1 MFCNTLLDC
10 LERLDETLPR
20 VVSGLRT
27 EPCTAVLR
35 GEVEEDEEANAR
47 GVRLVAPTISTSSW
61 LVAVLD
67 EVDMVPLLRREG
79 NLALLYEEVALL
91 VVSLITNL
99 SVQAIKGQHASRGS
113 RGHPVDV

>member
-79 NLALLYEEVALL
+79 NLATV
-91 VVSLITNL
+91 
-99 SVQAIKGQHASRGS
+99 
-113 RGHPVDV
+113 